1 MVKFLDTIINKV
13 INISS
18 FDTIMY
24 LIRVD
29 KIKENV
35 NDYNDKLKDKF
46 EIITKKEIER
56 IEEKNLGKPV
66 EIIVKFEK
74 LIFENEGDYEFL
86 EQKINKLKISYL
98 VYDQLMRICKDDKYK
113 TMKEF
118 IFKIFLSN
126 NDIKNVKS
134 IMVLI
139 DSLETSDKEAFLK

>member
-1 MVKFLDTIINKV
+1 M
-13 INISS
+13 
-18 FDTIMY
+18 
-24 LIRVD
+24 
-29 KIKENV
+29 KESN
-35 NDYNDKLKDKF
+35 
-46 EIITKKEIER
+46 
-56 IEEKNLGKPV
+56 EKNLGKPV

-98 VYDQLMRICKDDKYK
+98 VYDRLMRVCKDDKYK

-134 IMVLI
+134 IIVLI